1 MSTKNRQ
8 LKFLLEEN
16 DGVVVASLEDEN
28 DMSLHHTISGMP
40 NPRIRAPRQ
49 TKDELEAMTHVMASI
64 HHKEPKEFLAQ
75 NIEGVSQQINKHI
88 HEIRKS
94 LKRMQSL
101 THYVVTAKEVL
112 DEME

>member
-1 MSTKNRQ
+1 MNTKNRQ
-8 LKFLLEEN
+8 LKFLLKEN

-40 NPRIRAPRQ
+40 NPKIR
-49 TKDELEAMTHVMASI
+49 AMTHVMASI

-75 NIEGVSQQINKHI
+75 NIEGVNQQINKHI

-101 THYVVTAKEVL
+101 THYVVTAKEIL